1 MRHNKKIP
9 VFVYGTLKKGERA
22 HSKLKGAKLIAM
34 AELQPEYKLLD
45 CGRYPA
51 LVKADN
57 GTNYISGEI
66 YEVTKDVLESL
77 HEYEGVN
84 TGLFYFDFLALENFE
99 IVNEPES
106 NLTVKMFNRNL
117 VFGYL
122 FGNQNINLPEI
133 EHWSIDSLCSLAIH

>member
-1 MRHNKKIP
+1 
-9 VFVYGTLKKGERA
+9 
-22 HSKLKGAKLIAM
+22 M

-122 FGNQNINLPEI
+122 FGNQNVNLPEI